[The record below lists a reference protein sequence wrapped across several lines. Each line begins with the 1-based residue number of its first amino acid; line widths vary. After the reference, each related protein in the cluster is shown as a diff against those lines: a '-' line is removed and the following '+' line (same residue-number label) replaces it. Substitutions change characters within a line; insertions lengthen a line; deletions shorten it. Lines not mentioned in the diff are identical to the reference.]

1 MNESLEDLY
10 VKKSLLKH
18 YESKSFFSKKEIKDI
33 INKIIEFRSLQDYV
47 TEIEVGNNTLDLNKD
62 FNSEQP
68 AGYYDRLNKKVG
80 INFTKMSDD
89 WEQSN
94 VMVMVSIFHELE
106 HVEQFKL
113 CENEEELTND
123 ELKLKKRILMLSLG
137 YSVYAS
143 KYKDFD
149 LNNLTKK
156 DIDEICKINK
166 LRVLMENLYE
176 KMYVFLPSERMAN
189 ITSYKKL
196 LEIIEDMKLANDCVV
211 DSIKLIYEHEKVR
224 GFHFEEKNL
233 ISPTSYVCMKCLD
246 ELIKD
251 EERKQKISDDILLD
265 LKEYSKQFDIEK
277 RMYYGLSIS
286 SDEYVNQYLKAIS
299 FYTDEKASLERS
311 SGLTKKM

>member
-18 YESKSFFSKKEIKDI
+18 YESKSFFSEKEIKDI

-47 TEIEVGNNTLDLNKD
+47 TEIEVGNNTLNLNKD
-62 FNSEQP
+62 FNSEQS

-94 VMVMVSIFHELE
+94 VMVMASIFHELE

-166 LRVLMENLYE
+166 LRVLMENG
-176 KMYVFLPSERMAN
+176 
-189 ITSYKKL
+189 
-196 LEIIEDMKLANDCVV
+196 IIK
-211 DSIKLIYEHEKVR
+211 Y
-224 GFHFEEKNL
+224 
-233 ISPTSYVCMKCLD
+233 
-246 ELIKD
+246 
-251 EERKQKISDDILLD
+251 
-265 LKEYSKQFDIEK
+265 
-277 RMYYGLSIS
+277 
-286 SDEYVNQYLKAIS
+286 
-299 FYTDEKASLERS
+299 
-311 SGLTKKM
+311 

>member
-18 YESKSFFSKKEIKDI
+18 YESKSFFSEKEIKDI

-47 TEIEVGNNTLDLNKD
+47 TEIEVGNNTLDLNRD

-94 VMVMVSIFHELE
+94 VMVIASIFHELE

-166 LRVLMENLYE
+166 LRVLMENLRE
-176 KMYVFLPSERMAN
+176 KMYDFLPSERMAN

-211 DSIKLIYEHEKVR
+211 DAIKLIYEHEKVR
-224 GFHFEEKNL
+224 GFHFEENNL
-233 ISPTSYVCMKCLD
+233 ISPTSYFCMKCLD

-311 SGLTKKM
+311 NGLTKKM